1 MFHCFVLAL
10 AGLTQAQT
18 LDPARTA
25 WGFDRSDL
33 APHPGV
39 RFGVLS
45 NGMRY
50 ALMRNP
56 VPAGVLSARLRIAA
70 GSTVQSPR
78 EQGFMHVLEH
88 LIFTGSANLPKG
100 ALSTMLPHQGLKR
113 WTDFNA
119 FTSFN
124 ETVYRLDLTKSDRR
138 ARDTVLTLMREISTN
153 LIFER
158 RTVEDAKTTITQ
170 EIRARDAVQDRIRS
184 AQENFFMPGTPLT
197 RGSVAGTE
205 ASVRRARG
213 ASLRRLY
220 ERYYVPGRTTLVL
233 VGDFDPAAAE
243 ADIVAR
249 FSDWRPRAEV
259 GADPPA
265 PSIRTDRSA
274 EARLLVDA
282 AAPTSIA
289 VAVAKPLGGADAA
302 ARRDAV
308 YLEHLGAEML
318 DRRLARIA
326 AAPDA
331 PFASASAA
339 IYDHAATARLARID
353 VTAQNRDWRGALQAG
368 ARELADALEHGF
380 SQAEL
385 DAQLAAD
392 GRALTAD
399 AAPRTS
405 PALADAIVDAVER
418 RIVFTEPADP
428 RASIAYL
435 ARVRLADV
443 NAAFKT
449 AWASS
454 GRLIFV
460 SHNRRISD
468 GKAAILAGWNDGG
481 RATDPRPAGAGP
493 ERHPASPW

>member
-1 MFHCFVLAL
+1 MFRCFALAL
-10 AGLTQAQT
+10 AGLAQAQIPN
-18 LDPARTA
+18 PARTA

-33 APHPGV
+33 TPHPGV
-39 RFGVLS
+39 RFGVLP

-50 ALMRNP
+50 ALMRSP
-56 VPAGVLSARLRIAA
+56 VPAGGFSARLRIAA
-70 GSTVQSPR
+70 GSTVQGPR

-88 LIFTGSANLPKG
+88 LIFTGSANFPPG
-100 ALSTMLPHQGLKR
+100 ALMLTLPSQGLR
-113 WTDFNA
+113 RPADFNA

-138 ARDTVLTLMREISTN
+138 ARDTALTVMREVSTD
-153 LIFER
+153 LRFGR
-158 RTVEDAKTTITQ
+158 RSVESAKTSVVH
-170 EIRARDAVQDRIRS
+170 EIGARDTVRDRITS
-184 AQENFFMPGTPLT
+184 VQEDFFMPGTPLT

-243 ADIVAR
+243 AEIAAR

-265 PSIRTDRSA
+265 PSIRTDRGV
-274 EARLLVDA
+274 EARLFVDP
-282 AAPTSIA
+282 AAPTS
-289 VAVAKPLGGADAA
+289 VAITVVKPLGGADAG

-318 DRRLARIA
+318 SRRLARAA
-326 AAPDA
+326 AAPEA
-331 PFASASAA
+331 PFGSATAA

-353 VTAQNRDWRGALQAG
+353 VTAKDHDWRGALQAG
-368 ARELADALEHGF
+368 ARELDDALAHGF

-385 DAQLAAD
+385 DAQLAI
-392 GRALTAD
+392 GRRALAAD

-428 RASIAYL
+428 RASDAYL

-443 NAAFKT
+443 NAAFKA
-449 AWASS
+449 AWASPS
-454 GRLIFV
+454 RLIFV
-460 SHNRRISD
+460 SHDRRTA
-468 GKAAILAGWNDGG
+468 GGEAAILAAWNGSG
-481 RATDPRPAGAGP
+481 RAIDPGSAGA
-493 ERHPASPW
+493 ELDRHPASPR